1 MSPIDTMQQ
10 LQHLLKTL
18 AYEQNGYFDAPI
30 VEAAFTH
37 AVTEALGAEV
47 MGAWGSKGLRGTQGG
62 VRRTAGCGN
71 LIDRVQKAYSC
82 K

>member
-1 MSPIDTMQQ
+1 MQQ
-10 LQHLLKTL
+10 LQQLLTTH
-18 AYEQNGYFDAPI
+18 AHEHNGYFDTPV
-30 VEAAFTH
+30 VEGAFTH

-47 MGAWGSKGLRGTQGG
+47 MGAWGSRGIRKTQEGLG
-62 VRRTAGCGN
+62 RTAGCGN